1 MPIPESKLIEI
12 INDSRAEIGAMSIRR
27 LQAVQARFDLDD
39 LQQVTAMKAFANREK
54 LVDDSEETAKHWVKK
69 IAANTCKSALQ
80 HDLWTAKRPSL
91 KMQIPLKEVIAPE
104 ESLAV
109 EIADDFALVQFALTQ
124 IPATQAKA
132 VRMVYLEMSEYAE
145 VCSELGCSLNAAR
158 LLVSRGLAA
167 VREILK
173 SAE

>member
-27 LQAVQARFDLDD
+27 LRAVQARFDLDD

-54 LVDDSEETAKHWVKK
+54 MADDSEETVKHWVKV
-69 IAANTCKSALQ
+69 IAANACKDALQ
-80 HDLWTAKRPSL
+80 HDLGTAKRSL
-91 KMQIPLKEVIAPE
+91 KATVPLKEVIAPE
-104 ESLAV
+104 ESAAV
-109 EIADDFALVQFALTQ
+109 EIADDLALVQFALTQ

-145 VCSELGCSLNAAR
+145 VCSELGCSINAAR
-158 LLVSRGLAA
+158 SLVSRGLAA